1 MELTSKETCEL
12 LKSYTN
18 ISENILKGFRQYMPG
33 AVFHYVFQAD
43 ADYISVIGTHSDKP
57 YLFCMLK
64 KSEDNTDFDFWRVP
78 IVCWRFSG
86 YDPELDYDCIVAP
99 GTKGSKTYRPVGMRD
114 SFLYCSE
121 EAIEMWESRFAHL
134 HVKPIDL
141 CVYEYEKPK

>member
-1 MELTSKETCEL
+1 MKLTSKETCEL
-12 LKSYTN
+12 LNSYTN
-18 ISENILKGFRQYMPG
+18 ISEKILKGFRQYMPG

-64 KSEDNTDFDFWRVP
+64 KSDDNTDFDFWSVP
-78 IVCWRFSG
+78 IVCERFN
-86 YDPELDYDCIVAP
+86 YFFPEPDYNCIIAP
-99 GTKGSKTYRPVGMRD
+99 NTKGGESYRPIGMRD

-121 EAIEMWESRFAHL
+121 EAIEIWESRFAHL